1 MTRFDILSIFPEMF
15 ESFFGCSLLKK
26 ARDKGLIRIEAHNIR
41 DGATDK
47 HRMTDDYPYG
57 GGAGMVMKVE
67 PIARVLE
74 SIGAAP
80 GECVRVLL
88 TPQGETFSQA
98 IAGELARAGRIVLI
112 CGHYEGVDERVRENL
127 VDRELSIG
135 DYILTGGEA
144 AAMAVVDA
152 VARLIPGVLGNEES
166 ARHES
171 FATGLLESP
180 QYTRPEEFRGWK
192 VPEVL
197 LSGHHREIE
206 TWRRREALR
215 RTLLRRPDLLAG
227 ASLTEQDRR
236 ILEELKKES

>member
-1 MTRFDILSIFPEMF
+1 MRFDILSIFPEMF

-26 ARDKGLIRIEAHNIR
+26 ARDRGLIRIEAHNIR

-74 SIGAAP
+74 AIDARP
-80 GECVRVLL
+80 GECLRVLL
-88 TPQGETFSQA
+88 TPHGETFSQA
-98 IAGELARAGRIVLI
+98 SAGELAGAGRIVLL

-144 AAMAVVDA
+144 AAMVIVDA
-152 VARLIPGVLGNEES
+152 VARLVPGVLGNDES

-171 FATGLLESP
+171 FAEGLLESP

-206 TWRRREALR
+206 AWRRREALR
-215 RTLLRRPDLLAG
+215 RTLRRRPDLLAR
-227 ASLTEQDRR
+227 ATLTERDRR
-236 ILEELKKES
+236 ILEELKRES

>member
-1 MTRFDILSIFPEMF
+1 MRFDILSIFPEMF

-26 ARDKGLIRIEAHNIR
+26 AREKGLILIEAHNIR
-41 DGATDK
+41 DGAMDK

-74 SIGAAP
+74 AIGAAD
-80 GECVRVLL
+80 GECLRVLL

-98 IAGELARAGRIVLI
+98 IAGDLSRSSRIVLI
-112 CGHYEGVDERVRENL
+112 CGHYEGVDERVRQNL
-127 VDRELSIG
+127 VDREISIG
-135 DYILTGGEA
+135 DYVLTGGEA
-144 AAMAVVDA
+144 AAMVVVDA

-171 FATGLLESP
+171 FAMGLLECP
-180 QYTRPEEFRGWK
+180 QYTRPEEYRGWK
-192 VPEVL
+192 VPDVL

-206 TWRRREALR
+206 DWRRRESLR
-215 RTLLRRPDLLAG
+215 RTLERRPDLLA
-227 ASLTEQDRR
+227 AAALTDKDRKF
-236 ILEELKKES
+236 LEDLQKKP

>member
-1 MTRFDILSIFPEMF
+1 MF
-15 ESFFGCSLLKK
+15 ESFFGCSLLKR
-26 ARDKGLIRIEAHNIR
+26 AQDRGLIRIEAHDIR
-41 DGATDK
+41 AGATDR

-74 SIGAAP
+74 SIGARP
-80 GECVRVLL
+80 GECLRVLL

-98 IAGELARAGRIVLI
+98 IAGELARAGRVVLI

-144 AAMAVVDA
+144 AAMVIVDA
-152 VARLIPGVLGNEES
+152 VARLVPGVLGNEES

-171 FATGLLESP
+171 FAGGLLESP

-192 VPEVL
+192 VPELL

-215 RTLLRRPDLLAG
+215 RTLRRRPDLLAR
-227 ASLTEQDRR
+227 ATLTEQDRR
-236 ILEELKKES
+236 VLEELKKEF